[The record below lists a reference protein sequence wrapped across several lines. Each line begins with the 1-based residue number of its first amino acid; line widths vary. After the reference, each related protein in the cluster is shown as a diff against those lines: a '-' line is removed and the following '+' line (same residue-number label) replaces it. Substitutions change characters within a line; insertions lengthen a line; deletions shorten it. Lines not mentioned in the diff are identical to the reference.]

1 MRNQNTLKRVKD
13 IFISYANWKIIMLFR
28 NEAAV

>member
-1 MRNQNTLKRVKD
+1 MRKQHTLKRVKA
-13 IFISYANWKIIMLFR
+13 IFTSYANWKITMFFR

>member
-1 MRNQNTLKRVKD
+1 MGIQHTLKRVKD
-13 IFISYANWKIIMLFR
+13 IFTSYANWKIIMFFR